1 MGRALWCASLVV
13 VSGIG
18 VALWAADR
26 STPPRVQLAPRRFA
40 SLAARPGVL
49 PGATVQRSAQHV
61 QPLAEPTPTFS
72 EEPLIEQEAAETYD
86 AGAETYDAG
95 AEPLAAATASIP
107 DPDLSRAEDDATSD
121 RRRVPP
127 ATLTAQPENETL
139 AEEEVAEEHAQPRS
153 VELIAFRAWQQPG
166 LCAESEDSSE
176 AHRRLMTR
184 FRAVG
189 LDGQAHIYVD
199 PRLPEGAHLPLLPHS
214 L

>member
-1 MGRALWCASLVV
+1 M
-13 VSGIG
+13 
-18 VALWAADR
+18 
-26 STPPRVQLAPRRFA
+26 
-40 SLAARPGVL
+40 L

-86 AGAETYDAG
+86 AGAE
-95 AEPLAAATASIP
+95 PLAAATASIP
-107 DPDLSRAEDDATSD
+107 DPDLSRAEDDATRD

-176 AHRRLMTR
+176 ARRRLMTR